1 MACGPQQSE
10 IELSANTLEAS
21 HIAGHLSTN
30 SVLSRIVETGR
41 TILPSGEEV
50 QANSYIDASCG
61 DLIQRVIKT
70 LRPKVG
76 VEVGLAFGIS
86 TLYILEALKES
97 GGEKLVGMDPAQH
110 DNHWRGGGLHNIRQ
124 AGYESLYEF
133 HENTSQQVL
142 PALVG
147 EGQRIDFAFIDGWHT
162 FDHTLI
168 DFFFIDQMLNAGGIV
183 VFDDVGY
190 PSIKRVCDFIVTN
203 RAYEVFDSVRLP
215 IEKTTKRR
223 LKNTANRL
231 LDPLVRTD
239 KTPAPEARR
248 RELEIDNVYFLALK
262 KRDDDSRRWDHF
274 VHF

>member
-1 MACGPQQSE
+1 M
-10 IELSANTLEAS
+10 
-21 HIAGHLSTN
+21 
-30 SVLSRIVETGR
+30 LSRIVETGR
-41 TILPSGEEV
+41 TVLPSGEEV
-50 QANSYIDASCG
+50 LANSYIDASCG
-61 DLIQRVIKT
+61 DLLQRVIKT

-86 TLYILEALKES
+86 TLYILESWKEV
-97 GGEKLVGMDPAQH
+97 GGHKLIGMDPAQH
-110 DNHWRGGGLHNIRQ
+110 DNHWRGGGLHNIHE

-133 HENTSQQVL
+133 HENASQQVL

-147 EGQRIDFAFIDGWHT
+147 GGQRIDFAFIDGWHT

-168 DFFFIDQMLNAGGIV
+168 DFFYIDQMLSAGGIV

-215 IEKTTKRR
+215 IENTSNRR
-223 LKNTANRL
+223 LKHTANRL
-231 LDPLVRTD
+231 LDPLIRTS
-239 KTPAPEARR
+239 KTPSREARR
-248 RELEIDNVYFLALK
+248 KEFEIDDVYFLALT

>member
-1 MACGPQQSE
+1 
-10 IELSANTLEAS
+10 LSAEIIEALKKPKP
-21 HIAGHLSTN
+21 IANS

-41 TILPSGEEV
+41 TILPSGESVE
-50 QANSYIDASCG
+50 ATGYIDETCG
-61 DLIQRVIKT
+61 RLLQRIIRT
-70 LRPKVG
+70 IRPKVG

-86 TLYILEALKES
+86 TLYILEAIAEV
-97 GGEKLVGMDPAQH
+97 GGEKLIGMDPAQH
-110 DNHWRGGGLHNIRQ
+110 DDHWRGGGLHNIRE
-124 AGYESLYEF
+124 AGYESFYEF

-147 EGQRIDFAFIDGWHT
+147 KGQRIDFAFIDGWHT

-168 DFFFIDQMLNAGGIV
+168 DFFYIDQMLNAGGAV

-203 RAYEVFDSVRLP
+203 RAYEVVDSVRLP
-215 IEKTTKRR
+215 IENTSNRR
-223 LKNTANRL
+223 LKRTGNRF

-239 KTPAPEARR
+239 KTPASDARR
-248 RELEIDNVYFLALK
+248 KEFEIDDAYFLALK